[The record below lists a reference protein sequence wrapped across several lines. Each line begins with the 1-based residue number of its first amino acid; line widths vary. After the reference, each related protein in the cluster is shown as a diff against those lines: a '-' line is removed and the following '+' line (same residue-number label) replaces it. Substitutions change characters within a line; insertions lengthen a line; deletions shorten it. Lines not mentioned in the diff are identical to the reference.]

1 MSKDTQYVM
10 FQTLRRGKNNDGVC
24 LQVMPTSTGDIL
36 FTMAHQYTVEN
47 NLPKFDYKNAVKVGF
62 SDLEAAKICL
72 AIERQL
78 MSGGYD
84 DELKFPH
91 IASKNPKNIIMK
103 FSQFNNKVQCIFG
116 IYPQNDKGLTIF
128 LNEEEMYVIKTN
140 LQAQINLHSR
150 KNMIE
155 LLDTRRFKE
164 YMAGGQN

>member
-10 FQTLRRGKNNDGVC
+10 FQTLRKGKNNDGVC
-24 LQVMPTSTGDIL
+24 LQITPTNSGDML
-36 FTMAHQYTVEN
+36 FTMARQYAVEN
-47 NLPKFDYKNAVKVGF
+47 NLPKFDYQHSIKVGF

-91 IASKNPKNIIMK
+91 MASKNPKNISMK
-103 FSQFNNKVQCIFG
+103 FSQYNNKPQCTFG
-116 IYPQNDKGLTIF
+116 IYPQNDRGATIF
-128 LNEEEMYVIKTN
+128 LNEEEMYIIKTN
-140 LQAQINLHSR
+140 LQAQINLHSK

-155 LLDTRRFKE
+155 LLDTRKFKE